1 MLLLLITVAK
11 KKPRA
16 ILENDV
22 HVQFFTES
30 PNMYELKIHRGI
42 MSHDNEEWCKI
53 WKGINFSV

>member
-42 MSHDNEEWCKI
+42 MSHDNEE
-53 WKGINFSV
+53 